1 MDVSVPLWTYAN
13 QPASNREAAI
23 GDGREPIIEREAAIV
38 SEALYQRK
46 IIFGP
51 G

>member
-1 MDVSVPLWTYAN
+1 VSVPLCIYAN
-13 QPASNREAAI
+13 RPATNREAAI

-38 SEALYQRK
+38 SEACYQTK
-46 IIFGP
+46 IIIRP